1 MMHKPFRLL
10 WCILACCLFLTCTA
24 IQGYAANLT
33 LRMGLEQNPPLAGV
47 AADGKPEGL
56 FVDLMNEIARLEG
69 WQIDY
74 IPCPQASCLEM
85 LSNHQI
91 DLMAPLAW
99 LPERAEHYVFSA
111 DDVVTN
117 WGVVYSRPDAHIH
130 SFLELHQR
138 RIGVVPN
145 NVQTIYLRNHLDE
158 FGINVT
164 LVNYPTFDAVF
175 RALDEGEVDVA
186 VVGRLFAMR
195 RASAYRVQATP
206 IIFNPIRV
214 HFAFA
219 QQTDPQVVATVNR
232 HLELFKAQP
241 NSLYFRSLNH
251 WLHPQDSFSIPFW
264 LKVLFATLLLSS
276 VLLVGFTLL
285 LRRSVERKT
294 SMLRATEAILR
305 EKNAFLETLFQSIPF
320 DLWVRDRNS
329 RLLMQNDLNAAHY
342 QVTIGN
348 TPQEDGVPPALNR
361 LWQVYLEQALQG
373 ESFDMEIREGER
385 VYRKIVAPIR
395 TDGTTV
401 ATFGLNI
408 DITDSIQALEA
419 LHASERRFK
428 VIFDE
433 SPIAIALVTLDSGVY
448 VDMNRQFCELSGL
461 SREQILGKNSLE
473 LGLLDSREEHERLQA
488 LLVARGRIDCAE
500 IKFRAAE
507 RELRTGLL
515 SVRVVMIARQ
525 PHAVYLIQDITELKQ
540 FKAQLQAT
548 EATFRSIF
556 DNAPIGIFQS
566 TSDGRLT
573 SINNAFANIFG
584 YSSPELMMREIRD
597 ITTQLYADPDQR
609 RRMIRQLQTTESLV
623 LDDLEFL
630 RSDGSHFFGT
640 MYIRAIRENNDSE
653 KLLFDGF
660 VVDSTERRR
669 TQEILLQH
677 EKMLMIGGLAA
688 GMAHEINNPLGI
700 IAQDLQNLQRR
711 LSPGLSANRQ
721 AAERL
726 GLDLDT
732 LQAYLTE
739 REITGYLH
747 SISEAVRRTSRIID
761 NMLQFSRQNSANHQ
775 LAPLHEV
782 IDHALELAGGD
793 YDLRKLYKFQELR
806 IDRAYA
812 SDLPLVSLNVT
823 EIEQVLINLVKN
835 ATQAMSDWPGERAI
849 SITTRRDGNYALLTL
864 CDTGP
869 GMSEETRL
877 RVFEPFFTTKPVGS
891 GTGLGLAVSHAIIT
905 KNHKGLIS
913 VTSSPGKGC
922 CFMIRLPLTQDGN
935 HA

>member
-74 IPCPQASCLEM
+74 IPCP
-85 LSNHQI
+85 
-91 DLMAPLAW
+91 W